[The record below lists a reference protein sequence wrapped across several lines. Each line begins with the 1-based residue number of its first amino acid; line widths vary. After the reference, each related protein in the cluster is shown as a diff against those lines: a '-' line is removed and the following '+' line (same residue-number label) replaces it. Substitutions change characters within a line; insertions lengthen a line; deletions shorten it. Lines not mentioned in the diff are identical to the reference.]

1 MSDLENFDEA
11 PEITPQVLHLRDLLK
26 WVRQGRVRVPNFQ
39 RDFTWDRG
47 RMLHLFDSIR
57 KQYPIG
63 TLLFWESTTPRPML
77 DNLGPLKLP
86 NYLGG
91 KLLVLD
97 GQQRLTTLAG
107 VLLLDELASSDVD
120 DHDQNRWKIWY
131 DAASDTFAYFEAPAP
146 LSAVRV
152 SHLMGTKGIYTAAQR
167 IMSEPGLHSNELKEQ
182 WISRVENV
190 AGALGTYRLPLVIF
204 ATESLRLAVESFTRL
219 NRSGQAMGADEMFS
233 ALTYDAKD
241 GDEAFRLSS
250 HIDAILSEI
259 ARTNFGPVDRV
270 VVLRVVLLAAGLD
283 PYRTEWDQL
292 AKDTQTHTA
301 AKLPDAIKEARNGL
315 LAAVAFLKEEG
326 VHNSRLLPYSMQLV
340 GLAAFYGVCNLPTP
354 QQKVLLRR
362 WLWVSSFTELFGG
375 LNPSRVHQQLRNLRE
390 VIPYNATPLVIEGI
404 DLDAP
409 AHPFPER
416 HDNRSAR
423 VRALL
428 CVILRQSVIRPD
440 GSVIAP
446 NDMASEVLERGPN
459 ALAKI
464 CARVESRGNTLL
476 VASPANRI
484 FDVAKD
490 TRGQAKNWL
499 LSLIP
504 LMKEIDQDI
513 LNSHYISQEAYD
525 ALVNGDHATFVECR
539 IATLT
544 ALERNFMDEKGVTK
558 PKSDQP
564 APSAIDVEDD
574 VPLSESVDME
584 GN

>member
-1 MSDLENFDEA
+1 MSDFENFEDA

-63 TLLFWESTTPRPML
+63 TLLFWESSTPRPML
-77 DNLGPLKLP
+77 SNLGPLKLP
-86 NYLGG
+86 EFLGG
-91 KLLVLD
+91 KLLILD

-107 VLLLDELASSDVD
+107 VLLLDELASSNVD
-120 DHDQNRWKIWY
+120 DQDQQRWKIWY
-131 DAASDTFAYFEAPAP
+131 DAATDTFAYFESPPP

-152 SHLMGTKGIYTAAQR
+152 SDLMGTKGIYTAAQR
-167 IMSEPGLHSNELKEQ
+167 IMSAVSNHSVESREH
-182 WISRVENV
+182 WITRIENV
-190 AGALGTYRLPLVIF
+190 AGALGAYRLPLVIF

-241 GDEAFRLSS
+241 GDEAFRLSA

-259 ARTNFGPVDRV
+259 VRTNFGPIDRV

-283 PYRTEWDQL
+283 PFRTEWDQL

-301 AKLPDAIKEARNGL
+301 ARLPDAILEARRGL

-326 VHNSRLLPYSMQLV
+326 VRNSRLLPYSMQLV
-340 GLAAFYGVCNLPTP
+340 GLAAFFGKCDIPTLE
-354 QQKVLLRR
+354 QKALLRR
-362 WLWVSSFTELFGG
+362 WLWVSSFTEGFGG
-375 LNPSRVHQQLRNLRE
+375 LNPSRIHQQLKNLRE
-390 VIPYNATPLVIEGI
+390 IIPKQQVPLVVEGI

-428 CVILRQSVIRPD
+428 CVILRTEALRPD
-440 GSVIAP
+440 GVP
-446 NDMASEVLERGPN
+446 VTPDDMASQVLERGPN
-459 ALAKI
+459 ALAKV
-464 CARVESRGNTLL
+464 CAKVENRGKVLL
-476 VASPANRI
+476 LASPANRI
-484 FDVAKD
+484 FDVAKE
-490 TRGQAKNWL
+490 RKGQAKSWL
-499 LSLIP
+499 MSLAPQLFEGDRTI
-504 LMKEIDQDI
+504 LDSHFIDE
-513 LNSHYISQEAYD
+513 EAFQ
-525 ALVNGDHATFVECR
+525 ALLKGDHATFVERR
-539 IATLT
+539 ISTLSE
-544 ALERNFMDEKGVTK
+544 LERRFMDEKGVTR

-564 APSAIDVEDD
+564 APSAIDVEDE
-574 VPLSESVDME
+574 VPLSEIVEISP
-584 GN
+584 